1 MQCIDRRIE
10 ISVFLL
16 QPGELGFELTLILI
30 GHVFGGRKTGSL
42 RSEAVDALWK
52 LSSLRGVIA
61 SDLRPSRAALPQD
74 ISTIRGGAWRKHID
88 IMDISARGSVLTVHY
103 I

>member
-16 QPGELGFELTLILI
+16 QPGELGFELTLVFI
-30 GHVFGGRKTGSL
+30 GHVCGGRKPIGVRL
-42 RSEAVDALWK
+42 EAVDALWK

-61 SDLRPSRAALPQD
+61 SDLQAPLADLPQ
-74 ISTIRGGAWRKHID
+74 H
-88 IMDISARGSVLTVHY
+88 ISAGRRGVAQAH
-103 I
+103 

>member
-10 ISVFLL
+10 ISVFLV
-16 QPGELGFELTLILI
+16 QPGEFGFELALVFI
-30 GHVFGGRKTGSL
+30 GHVCGGRKTDRL
-42 RSEAVDALWK
+42 EIKAVDALWK

-61 SDLRPSRAALPQD
+61 SDLHRRSLFYRKIFRWIAE
-74 ISTIRGGAWRKHID
+74 RGLRERVD
-88 IMDISARGSVLTVHY
+88 IMDFLSRGSLLTLHY